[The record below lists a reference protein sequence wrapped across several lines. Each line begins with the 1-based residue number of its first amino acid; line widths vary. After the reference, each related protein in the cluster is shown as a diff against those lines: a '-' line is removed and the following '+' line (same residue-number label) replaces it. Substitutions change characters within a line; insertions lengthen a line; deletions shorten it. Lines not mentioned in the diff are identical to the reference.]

1 MMMNLG
7 IKIET
12 EFGKK
17 FRNSVPAYNENYLKT
32 KIKTYKKLTQI
43 FKVIKYQ
50 KKILTVFLCQ

>member
-43 FKVIKYQ
+43 FKVIK
-50 KKILTVFLCQ
+50 

>member
-12 EFGKK
+12 EFGEI

-32 KIKTYKKLTQI
+32 KIKTYKKLT
-43 FKVIKYQ
+43 
-50 KKILTVFLCQ
+50 KK